1 MSKIY
6 NEVIDTFGPSDFIK
20 GLNYNS
26 KYVKLVKMEEDENNR
41 FGTFSV
47 KSERTYENYH
57 VEVSIDKKNKFIEE
71 CFCTCPQ
78 YRSTSSCK
86 HITACILK
94 YEYELFPIMKI

>member
-26 KYVKLVKMEEDENNR
+26 KSVKLLKIEDDEFNR
-41 FGTFSV
+41 YATFEV
-47 KSERTYENYH
+47 KSERTYETYH
-57 VEVSIDKKNKFIEE
+57 VEVSIDKENKYIEE
-71 CFCTCPQ
+71 CFCSCPQ

-86 HITACILK
+86 HITASILK
-94 YEYELFPIMKI
+94 YEYELFSDNE

>member
-41 FGTFSV
+41 FGTFFV

-57 VEVSIDKKNKFIEE
+57 VEVSIDKKNKFI
-71 CFCTCPQ
+71 
-78 YRSTSSCK
+78 
-86 HITACILK
+86 
-94 YEYELFPIMKI
+94 